1 MFTRQLHLVLQL
13 LAAQYLGQLAQFW
26 RFQPPPWLRR
36 SLAVGAH
43 DTM

>member
-26 RFQPPPWLRR
+26 RFQPQQWLKR